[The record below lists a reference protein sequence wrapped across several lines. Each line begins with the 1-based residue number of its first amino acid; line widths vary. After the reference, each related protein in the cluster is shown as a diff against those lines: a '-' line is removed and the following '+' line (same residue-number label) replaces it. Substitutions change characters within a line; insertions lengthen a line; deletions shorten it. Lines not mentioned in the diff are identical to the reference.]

1 MKESLVSELED
12 IVEVVTDRVVDIV
25 TQAIGTMT
33 DDGRPFNVGRLTPDE
48 ELEEYLKLRNSPDA
62 MYRYMAGK
70 AEGFIETL
78 KTNGLDPD
86 SINSLHPYSI
96 AITKSL
102 NWFYEMEKRLE
113 KRNAVPA

>member
-1 MKESLVSELED
+1 MKDSLVGELET
-12 IVEVVTDRVVDIV
+12 IIEVVIDRVADIV
-25 TQAIGTMT
+25 TQAITTMT
-33 DDGRPFNVGRLTPDE
+33 DDGRPFNTGRLSPDE
-48 ELEEYLKLRNSPDA
+48 ELEEYLKLRDSPDA

-70 AEGFIETL
+70 AEGFIEGL

-113 KRNAVPA
+113 QRNAVPA